1 MADKKIGNYV
11 HLRKLNY
18 LRYGTNKPSSNQTA
32 KPDFYTT
39 DINEKRIEINL
50 SARRDELKLN
60 DMKEQDLKTL
70 ENYVN
75 LIFSE
80 GKKQGEITNNDNNLF
95 QQGLSLIREQILKDM
110 QKEFGASLQLIDWN
124 TGNVKSSG
132 SISMTKKMENNLSLP
147 NKIRR
152 NKRNDQGRK
161 NYSPGSKLQTV
172 MERYNAVISFF
183 NKYGSSLLSDKKII
197 EFNKQMKK
205 IAAEIQSAA
214 KTIQSELKTDPD
226 TQIILNTGNF
236 RKIISY
242 ATTFSLEDDT
252 KSTFSMQTLIQDMNE
267 IIKLLQT
274 SYSLKLQKG
283 ELLEISAYYA
293 SLLPELAYKIA
304 NKGANETIENIVKN
318 LMQNNRS
325 EKVGLSQ
332 RSSPEIKLD
341 LFDQNIADLIS
352 LKGYAKTKNNTLR
365 LQGSVQDKTD
375 IIFEWSLEN
384 PSLSNQKFRISAKN
398 VNLAE
403 NAFFKKI
410 TIVSGSSLLYMIQQ
424 ADATLVNHFLNISVE
439 RNKEADKKIRMES
452 NGLTETF
459 ISRVHKELEAF
470 LILEAFIGTRG
481 DPASIFLVNDNSQHG
496 RVRAFNMSTLLNNL
510 TENMNFFT
518 VKIGDG
524 KISDLVETIKN
535 DYSENGPEARIAQVL
550 QQIHQKKVSVS
561 FDPAYLKN
569 ENFKK

>member
-18 LRYGTNKPSSNQTA
+18 LRYGTNKPSSNQNA
-32 KPDFYTT
+32 KPDFYT
-39 DINEKRIEINL
+39 INNNKERIEINL

-172 MERYNAVISFF
+172 MERYNAAISFF

-226 TQIILNTGNF
+226 TQIILNTGDF
-236 RKIISY
+236 GKVISY
-242 ATTFSLEDDT
+242 ATTFSLEDT
-252 KSTFSMQTLIQDMNE
+252 RTFSMQNLIEHMNE
-267 IIKLLQT
+267 IIKLLQA

-283 ELLEISAYYA
+283 ELLETSAYYA

-304 NKGANETIENIVKN
+304 NKKANETIENIVKN
-318 LMQNNRS
+318 LIQNNRS

-352 LKGYAKTKNNTLR
+352 LKKYTKTKNNTLR

-375 IIFEWSLEN
+375 IVFGWSLEN

-398 VNLAE
+398 VNLAKD
-403 NAFFKKI
+403 AFFKNI

-439 RNKEADKKIRMES
+439 RNKEADKGIKMTSR
-452 NGLTETF
+452 GLTETF

-510 TENMNFFT
+510 TKNMNFFT

>member
-32 KPDFYTT
+32 KPDFYT
-39 DINEKRIEINL
+39 INNNKERIEINL

-70 ENYVN
+70 ENSVN
-75 LIFSE
+75 LLFSE
-80 GKKQGEITNNDNNLF
+80 GKKQGEITNNNNNLF
-95 QQGLSLIREQILKDM
+95 QQGLSLIRGQILKDM
-110 QKEFGASLQLIDWN
+110 QKEFETSLQFIDWN

-147 NKIRR
+147 NKIRK
-152 NKRNDQGRK
+152 NKRNSQSRK

-172 MERYNAVISFF
+172 MERYNAAISFF
-183 NKYGSSLLSDKKII
+183 NKYGSSLLSDEKAI

-205 IAAEIQSAA
+205 IIAEIKLVA
-214 KTIQSELKTDPD
+214 KTMQSELKTDPD
-226 TQIILNTGNF
+226 TQIILNTGDF
-236 RKIISY
+236 GKVISY
-242 ATTFSLEDDT
+242 ATTFSLEDT
-252 KSTFSMQTLIQDMNE
+252 RTFSMQNLIEHMNE
-267 IIKLLQT
+267 IIKLLQA

-304 NKGANETIENIVKN
+304 NKKANETIENIVKN

-352 LKGYAKTKNNTLR
+352 LKKYTKTKNNTLR

-375 IIFEWSLEN
+375 IVFGWSLEN

-398 VNLAE
+398 VYLAE
-403 NAFFKKI
+403 DAYFKKI

-424 ADATLVNHFLNISVE
+424 ADATLVNHFLNIAVE
-439 RNKEADKKIRMES
+439 KNKEADKKIRMES

-481 DPASIFLVNDNSQHG
+481 EPASIFLVNDNSQHG
-496 RVRAFNMSTLLNNL
+496 RIRAFNMSTLLNNL
-510 TENMNFFT
+510 AENMNSFT
-518 VKIGDG
+518 VKIGNG

-535 DYSENGPEARIAQVL
+535 DYHENGPNDRIAQVL

-561 FDPAYLKN
+561 FDPKYLDNLRNKT
-569 ENFKK
+569 

>member
-18 LRYGTNKPSSNQTA
+18 LRYGTNKPSSNQNA
-32 KPDFYTT
+32 KPDFYT
-39 DINEKRIEINL
+39 INNNKERIEINL

-70 ENYVN
+70 EKYVN

-80 GKKQGEITNNDNNLF
+80 RKKQGEITNNDNNLF

-172 MERYNAVISFF
+172 MERYNAAISFF

-205 IAAEIQSAA
+205 VAAEIKSAA
-214 KTIQSELKTDPD
+214 KIIQSELKTDPD

-304 NKGANETIENIVKN
+304 NKEANETIENIVKN

-352 LKGYAKTKNNTLR
+352 LKKYTKTKNNTLR

-375 IIFEWSLEN
+375 IVFGWSLEN

-398 VNLAE
+398 VNLAKD
-403 NAFFKKI
+403 AFFKNI

-439 RNKEADKKIRMES
+439 RNKEADKGIKMTSR
-452 NGLTETF
+452 GLTETF

-561 FDPAYLKN
+561 FDPKYLDK
-569 ENFKK
+569 FRK

>member
-18 LRYGTNKPSSNQTA
+18 LRYGTNKPSSNQNA

-147 NKIRR
+147 NKIRK
-152 NKRNDQGRK
+152 NKRNRQGRK
-161 NYSPGSKLQTV
+161 NYSPGSKLQTI

-183 NKYGSSLLSDKKII
+183 NKYGSSLLSDEKTI

-205 IAAEIQSAA
+205 VAAEIKSAA

-304 NKGANETIENIVKN
+304 NKEANETIENIVKN

-352 LKGYAKTKNNTLR
+352 LKKYTKTKNNTLR

-375 IIFEWSLEN
+375 IVFGWSLEN
-384 PSLSNQKFRISAKN
+384 LSLSNQKFRISAKN

-439 RNKEADKKIRMES
+439 RNKEADKGIKMTSR
-452 NGLTETF
+452 GLTETF

-496 RVRAFNMSTLLNNL
+496 RIRAFNMSTLLNNL
-510 TENMNFFT
+510 AENMNFFT

-535 DYSENGPEARIAQVL
+535 DYHENGPDDRIAQVL

-561 FDPAYLKN
+561 FDPKYLDK
-569 ENFKK
+569 FKK

>member
-18 LRYGTNKPSSNQTA
+18 LRYGTNKPSSNQNA
-32 KPDFYTT
+32 KPDFYT
-39 DINEKRIEINL
+39 INNNKERIEINL

-70 ENYVN
+70 EKYVN

-80 GKKQGEITNNDNNLF
+80 RKKQGEITNNDNNLF

-172 MERYNAVISFF
+172 MERYNAAISFF

-205 IAAEIQSAA
+205 VAAEIKSAA
-214 KTIQSELKTDPD
+214 KIIQSELKTDPD

-304 NKGANETIENIVKN
+304 NKEANETIENIVKN

-352 LKGYAKTKNNTLR
+352 LKKYTKTKNNTLR

-375 IIFEWSLEN
+375 IVFGWSLEN

-398 VNLAE
+398 VNLAKD
-403 NAFFKKI
+403 AFFKNI

-439 RNKEADKKIRMES
+439 RNKEADKGIKMTSR
-452 NGLTETF
+452 GLTETF

-481 DPASIFLVNDNSQHG
+481 EPASIFLVNDNSQHG
-496 RVRAFNMSTLLNNL
+496 RIRAFNMSTLLDNL
-510 TENMNFFT
+510 AKNMNLFT

-535 DYSENGPEARIAQVL
+535 DYHENGPDDRIAQVL

-561 FDPAYLKN
+561 FDPKYLDNLRNKI
-569 ENFKK
+569 

>member
-32 KPDFYTT
+32 KPDFYTM
-39 DINEKRIEINL
+39 NNNKERIEINL
-50 SARRDELKLN
+50 SAIRDELKLN

-70 ENYVN
+70 ENSVN
-75 LIFSE
+75 LLFSE
-80 GKKQGEITNNDNNLF
+80 GKKQGEIMNNNNNLF

-110 QKEFGASLQLIDWN
+110 QKEFETSLQFIDWN

-147 NKIRR
+147 NKIRE
-152 NKRNDQGRK
+152 NKRNRQGRK

-172 MERYNAVISFF
+172 MERYNAAISFF
-183 NKYGSSLLSDKKII
+183 NKYGSSLLSDEKTI

-205 IAAEIQSAA
+205 VAAEIKSAA

-226 TQIILNTGNF
+226 TQIILNTGDF
-236 RKIISY
+236 GKVISY
-242 ATTFSLEDDT
+242 ATTFSLEDT
-252 KSTFSMQTLIQDMNE
+252 KRTFSMQTLIKHMNE
-267 IIKLLQT
+267 IIKLLQA

-283 ELLEISAYYA
+283 ELLETSAYYA

-304 NKGANETIENIVKN
+304 NKKANETIENIVKN

-352 LKGYAKTKNNTLR
+352 LKGYTKTKNNTLR

-375 IIFEWSLEN
+375 IIFGWSLEN

-424 ADATLVNHFLNISVE
+424 ADTTLVNHFLNISVE

-481 DPASIFLVNDNSQHG
+481 EAASIFLVNDNSQHG
-496 RVRAFNMSTLLNNL
+496 RIRAFNMSTLLNNL
-510 TENMNFFT
+510 AENMNFFT

-535 DYSENGPEARIAQVL
+535 DYHENGPDDRIAQVL

-561 FDPAYLKN
+561 FDPKYLDK
-569 ENFKK
+569 FKK

>member
-18 LRYGTNKPSSNQTA
+18 LRYGTNKPSSNQNA
-32 KPDFYTT
+32 KPDFYT
-39 DINEKRIEINL
+39 INNNKERIEINL

-70 ENYVN
+70 ENCVN
-75 LIFSE
+75 LLFSE
-80 GKKQGEITNNDNNLF
+80 GKKQGEITINNKDLF
-95 QQGLSLIREQILKDM
+95 QKGLSLIREQILKDM

-172 MERYNAVISFF
+172 MERYNAAISFF

-242 ATTFSLEDDT
+242 ATIFSLEDDT

-304 NKGANETIENIVKN
+304 NKKANETIENIVKN

-352 LKGYAKTKNNTLR
+352 LKKYTKTKNNTLR

-375 IIFEWSLEN
+375 IVFGWSLEN

-398 VNLAE
+398 VNLAKD
-403 NAFFKKI
+403 AFFKNI

-439 RNKEADKKIRMES
+439 RNKEADKGIKMTSR
-452 NGLTETF
+452 GLTETF

-510 TENMNFFT
+510 AENMNFFT

-535 DYSENGPEARIAQVL
+535 DYHENGPDDRIAQIL

-561 FDPAYLKN
+561 FDPKYLDK
-569 ENFKK
+569 FKK

>member
-18 LRYGTNKPSSNQTA
+18 LRYGTNKPSSNQNA
-32 KPDFYTT
+32 KPDFYTM
-39 DINEKRIEINL
+39 NNSKERVEINL

-70 ENYVN
+70 ENCIN
-75 LIFSE
+75 LLFSE
-80 GKKQGEITNNDNNLF
+80 GKKQGKITNNNNNLF

-172 MERYNAVISFF
+172 MERYNAAISFF

-283 ELLEISAYYA
+283 ELLETGAYYT

-304 NKGANETIENIVKN
+304 NKKANETIENIVKN

-352 LKGYAKTKNNTLR
+352 LKKYTKTKNNTLR

-375 IIFEWSLEN
+375 IVFGWSLEN

-398 VNLAE
+398 VNLAKD
-403 NAFFKKI
+403 AFFKNI

-424 ADATLVNHFLNISVE
+424 ADATLVNHFLNISVK
-439 RNKEADKKIRMES
+439 RNKEADKGIKMTSR
-452 NGLTETF
+452 GLTETF

-561 FDPAYLKN
+561 FDPAYLDK
-569 ENFKK
+569 FKK

>member
-1 MADKKIGNYV
+1 MVDKKIGNYV

-18 LRYGTNKPSSNQTA
+18 LRYGTNKPSSNQNA
-32 KPDFYTT
+32 KPDFYT
-39 DINEKRIEINL
+39 INNSKERVEINL

-70 ENYVN
+70 ENCVN
-75 LIFSE
+75 LLFSE
-80 GKKQGEITNNDNNLF
+80 GKKQGEITTNNSNLF

-110 QKEFGASLQLIDWN
+110 QKEFEASLQLIDWN

-147 NKIRR
+147 NKIRK
-152 NKRNDQGRK
+152 NKKNRKGRK

-172 MERYNAVISFF
+172 MERYNAAISFF

-242 ATTFSLEDDT
+242 ATIFSLEDDT
-252 KSTFSMQTLIQDMNE
+252 KSTFSMQTLIEDMNE

-293 SLLPELAYKIA
+293 SLLPELADKIA

-352 LKGYAKTKNNTLR
+352 LKKYTKTKNNTLR

-375 IIFEWSLEN
+375 IIFGWSLEN

-398 VNLAE
+398 VNLAKD
-403 NAFFKKI
+403 AFFKNI

-424 ADATLVNHFLNISVE
+424 ADTTLVNHFLNISVE
-439 RNKEADKKIRMES
+439 KNKEADKGIRMNS
-452 NGLTETF
+452 SGLTETF

-481 DPASIFLVNDNSQHG
+481 EPASIFLVNDNSQHG

-510 TENMNFFT
+510 IENMNFFT
-518 VKIGDG
+518 VKVGDG

-535 DYSENGPEARIAQVL
+535 DYHENGPDDRIAQVL

-561 FDPAYLKN
+561 FDPKYLDK
-569 ENFKK
+569 FKK

>member
-70 ENYVN
+70 ENCVN
-75 LIFSE
+75 LLFSE
-80 GKKQGEITNNDNNLF
+80 GKKQGEITNNNNNLF

-172 MERYNAVISFF
+172 MERYNAAISFF

-304 NKGANETIENIVKN
+304 NKEANETIENIVKN

-352 LKGYAKTKNNTLR
+352 LKKYTKTKNNTLR

-375 IIFEWSLEN
+375 IVFGWSLEN

-398 VNLAE
+398 VNLAKD
-403 NAFFKKI
+403 AFFKNI

-439 RNKEADKKIRMES
+439 RNKEADKGIKMTSR
-452 NGLTETF
+452 GLTETF

>member
-18 LRYGTNKPSSNQTA
+18 LRYGTNKPSSNQNA
-32 KPDFYTT
+32 KPDFYT
-39 DINEKRIEINL
+39 INNNKERIEINL

-70 ENYVN
+70 ENCVN
-75 LIFSE
+75 LLFSE
-80 GKKQGEITNNDNNLF
+80 GKKQGEITINNKDLF
-95 QQGLSLIREQILKDM
+95 QKGLSLIREQILKDM
-110 QKEFGASLQLIDWN
+110 QEEFETSLQFIDWN
-124 TGNVKSSG
+124 TGNVKSAG

-147 NKIRR
+147 NKIRK
-152 NKRNDQGRK
+152 NKRNRQGRK

-183 NKYGSSLLSDKKII
+183 EKYGSSLLSDEKTI

-205 IAAEIQSAA
+205 IAAEIKSAA
-214 KTIQSELKTDPD
+214 KTIQTELKTDPD
-226 TQIILNTGNF
+226 TQIILNTGDF
-236 RKIISY
+236 GKVISY
-242 ATTFSLEDDT
+242 ATTFSLEDT
-252 KSTFSMQTLIQDMNE
+252 KRTFSMQTLIKHMNE
-267 IIKLLQT
+267 IIKLLQA

-283 ELLEISAYYA
+283 ELLETSAYYA

-304 NKGANETIENIVKN
+304 NKKANETIENIVKN

-481 DPASIFLVNDNSQHG
+481 EPASIFLVNDNSQHG
-496 RVRAFNMSTLLNNL
+496 RIRAFNMSTLLNNL
-510 TENMNFFT
+510 AENMNFFT

-535 DYSENGPEARIAQVL
+535 DYHENGPDDRIAQVL

-561 FDPAYLKN
+561 FDPKYLDK
-569 ENFKK
+569 FKK

>member
-18 LRYGTNKPSSNQTA
+18 LRYGTNKPSSNQNA
-32 KPDFYTT
+32 KPDFYT
-39 DINEKRIEINL
+39 INNNKERIEINL

-60 DMKEQDLKTL
+60 DMQEHDLRTL

-80 GKKQGEITNNDNNLF
+80 GKKQEEITNNNDKLF

-110 QKEFGASLQLIDWN
+110 QKEFETSLQFIDWN

-147 NKIRR
+147 NKIRK
-152 NKRNDQGRK
+152 NKRNSQSRK

-172 MERYNAVISFF
+172 MERYNAAISFF
-183 NKYGSSLLSDKKII
+183 NKYGSSLLSDEKAI

-205 IAAEIQSAA
+205 IIAEIKLVA

-226 TQIILNTGNF
+226 TQIILNTGDF
-236 RKIISY
+236 GKVISY
-242 ATTFSLEDDT
+242 ATTFSLEDT
-252 KSTFSMQTLIQDMNE
+252 RTFSMQNLIEHMNE
-267 IIKLLQT
+267 IIKLLQA

-352 LKGYAKTKNNTLR
+352 LKKYTKTENNTLR
-365 LQGSVQDKTD
+365 FQGSAQDKTD
-375 IIFEWSLEN
+375 IIFGWSLED

-398 VNLAE
+398 VYLAE
-403 NAFFKKI
+403 DAYFKKI
-410 TIVSGSSLLYMIQQ
+410 TIVSGSSLLYMIQE
-424 ADATLVNHFLNISVE
+424 ADATLVNHFLNIAVE
-439 RNKEADKKIRMES
+439 RNKEADKKIRMKS

-481 DPASIFLVNDNSQHG
+481 EPASIFLVNDNSQHG
-496 RVRAFNMSTLLNNL
+496 RIRAFNMSTLLNNL
-510 TENMNFFT
+510 AENMNFFT

-535 DYSENGPEARIAQVL
+535 DYHENGPDDRIAQVL

-561 FDPAYLKN
+561 FDPKYLDNLRNKT
-569 ENFKK
+569 

>member
-18 LRYGTNKPSSNQTA
+18 LRYGTNKPSSNQNA
-32 KPDFYTT
+32 KPDFYT
-39 DINEKRIEINL
+39 INNNKERIEINL

-70 ENYVN
+70 ENSVN
-75 LIFSE
+75 LLFSE
-80 GKKQGEITNNDNNLF
+80 GKKQGEITNNNNNLF

-110 QKEFGASLQLIDWN
+110 QKEFEASLQLIDWN

-147 NKIRR
+147 NKIRK
-152 NKRNDQGRK
+152 NKRNSQSRK

-172 MERYNAVISFF
+172 MERYNAAISFF
-183 NKYGSSLLSDKKII
+183 NKYGSSLLSDEKAI

-205 IAAEIQSAA
+205 IIAEIKLVA

-226 TQIILNTGNF
+226 TQIILNTGDF
-236 RKIISY
+236 GKVISY
-242 ATTFSLEDDT
+242 ATTFSLEDT
-252 KSTFSMQTLIQDMNE
+252 RTFSMQNLIEHMNE
-267 IIKLLQT
+267 IIKLLQA

-304 NKGANETIENIVKN
+304 NKKANETIENIVKN

-352 LKGYAKTKNNTLR
+352 LKKYTKTKNNTLR

-375 IIFEWSLEN
+375 IIFGWSLEN

-398 VNLAE
+398 VYLAE
-403 NAFFKKI
+403 DAYFKKI

-424 ADATLVNHFLNISVE
+424 ADATLVNHFLNIAVE
-439 RNKEADKKIRMES
+439 KNKEADKKIRMES

-481 DPASIFLVNDNSQHG
+481 EPASIFLVNDNSQHG
-496 RVRAFNMSTLLNNL
+496 RIRAFNMSTLLNNL
-510 TENMNFFT
+510 AENMNSFT
-518 VKIGDG
+518 VKIGNG

-535 DYSENGPEARIAQVL
+535 DYHENGPNDRIAQVL

-561 FDPAYLKN
+561 FDPKYLDNLRNKT
-569 ENFKK
+569 

>member
-75 LIFSE
+75 LIFSK

-147 NKIRR
+147 NKIRK
-152 NKRNDQGRK
+152 NKRNRQGRK

-226 TQIILNTGNF
+226 AQIILNTGNF

-242 ATTFSLEDDT
+242 ATIFSLEDDT
-252 KSTFSMQTLIQDMNE
+252 KSTFSMQTLIEDMNE

-304 NKGANETIENIVKN
+304 NKKANETIENIVKN

-332 RSSPEIKLD
+332 RSSPEIRLD

-352 LKGYAKTKNNTLR
+352 LKKYTKTENNTLR
-365 LQGSVQDKTD
+365 FQGSAQDKTD
-375 IIFEWSLEN
+375 IIFGWSLEN

-398 VNLAE
+398 VYLAE
-403 NAFFKKI
+403 DAYFKKI

-424 ADATLVNHFLNISVE
+424 ADATLVNHFLNIAVK

-481 DPASIFLVNDNSQHG
+481 EPASVFLVNDNSQHG
-496 RVRAFNMSTLLNNL
+496 RIRAFNMSTLLNNL
-510 TENMNFFT
+510 AENMNLFT

-535 DYSENGPEARIAQVL
+535 DYHENGPDDRIAQVL

-561 FDPAYLKN
+561 FDPKYLDNLRNKI
-569 ENFKK
+569 

>member
-18 LRYGTNKPSSNQTA
+18 LRYGTNKPSSNQNA
-32 KPDFYTT
+32 KPDFYT
-39 DINEKRIEINL
+39 INNNKERIEINL

-70 ENYVN
+70 EKYVN

-172 MERYNAVISFF
+172 MERYNAAISFF

-205 IAAEIQSAA
+205 VATEIKSAA
-214 KTIQSELKTDPD
+214 KIIQSELKTDPD

-236 RKIISY
+236 KKVISY

-252 KSTFSMQTLIQDMNE
+252 KSTFSMQTLIKDMNE

-283 ELLEISAYYA
+283 ELLETSAYYA

-304 NKGANETIENIVKN
+304 NKKANETIENIVKN

-375 IIFEWSLEN
+375 IIFGWSLEN

-439 RNKEADKKIRMES
+439 RNKEADKGIRMNS
-452 NGLTETF
+452 SGLTETF

-470 LILEAFIGTRG
+470 LILEAFMGTRG

-535 DYSENGPEARIAQVL
+535 DYHENGPDDRIAQVL

-561 FDPAYLKN
+561 FDPKYLDK
-569 ENFKK
+569 FKK

>member
-70 ENYVN
+70 ENSVN
-75 LIFSE
+75 LLFSE
-80 GKKQGEITNNDNNLF
+80 GKKQGEITNNNNNLF

-172 MERYNAVISFF
+172 MERYNAAISFF

-304 NKGANETIENIVKN
+304 NKEANETIENIVKN

-352 LKGYAKTKNNTLR
+352 LKKYTKTKNNTLR

-375 IIFEWSLEN
+375 IVFGWSLEN

-398 VNLAE
+398 VNLAKD
-403 NAFFKKI
+403 AFFKNI

-439 RNKEADKKIRMES
+439 RNKEADKGIKMTSR
-452 NGLTETF
+452 GLTETF

>member
-18 LRYGTNKPSSNQTA
+18 LRYGTNKPSSNQNA
-32 KPDFYTT
+32 KPDFYT
-39 DINEKRIEINL
+39 INNNKERIEINL

-110 QKEFGASLQLIDWN
+110 QKEFETSLQFLDWN

-132 SISMTKKMENNLSLP
+132 SISMTKKMENNLFLP
-147 NKIRR
+147 NKIRK
-152 NKRNDQGRK
+152 NKRNSQSRK

-172 MERYNAVISFF
+172 MERYNAAISFF
-183 NKYGSSLLSDKKII
+183 NKYGSSLLSDEKTI

-205 IAAEIQSAA
+205 IIAEIKLVA

-267 IIKLLQT
+267 IIKLLQA

-304 NKGANETIENIVKN
+304 NKEANETIENIVKN

-352 LKGYAKTKNNTLR
+352 LKKYTKTKNNTLR

-375 IIFEWSLEN
+375 IVFGWSLEN

-398 VNLAE
+398 VNLAKD
-403 NAFFKKI
+403 AFFKNI

-439 RNKEADKKIRMES
+439 RNKEADKGIKMTSR
-452 NGLTETF
+452 GLTETF

-561 FDPAYLKN
+561 FDPRYLDK
-569 ENFKK
+569 FKK